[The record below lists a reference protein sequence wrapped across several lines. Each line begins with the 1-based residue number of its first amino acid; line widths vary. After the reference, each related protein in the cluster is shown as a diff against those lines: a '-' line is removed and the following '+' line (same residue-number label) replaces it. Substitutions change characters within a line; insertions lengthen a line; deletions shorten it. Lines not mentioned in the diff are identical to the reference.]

1 MRVVSVD
8 PGFSGALAVWSDEGG
23 ALKPLSV
30 HDMPTTTEAVGKGR
44 ATKVRPVIDL
54 AALGALMR
62 DARPDV
68 VVVER
73 VGTRPGQSAQSVF
86 RFGEAYG
93 AVLGAAAAV
102 GARVVCLRPQEW
114 RSAVGLTDG
123 AEKRASIDLARNVF
137 SSLSD
142 RLKRQ
147 RDDGRAEALLIG
159 HAYHTTYHEVSA

>member
-8 PGFSGALAVWSDEGG
+8 PGFSGALAVWSDADGTI
-23 ALKPLSV
+23 APLAV
-30 HDMPTTTEAVGKGR
+30 HDMPTSIESVGKGR
-44 ATKVRPVIDL
+44 AARDRPVIDL
-54 AALGALMR
+54 SALGALMR
-62 DARPDV
+62 DVQPDL

-114 RSAVGLTDG
+114 RPAVGLVDG
-123 AEKRASIDLARNVF
+123 SEKRASLELARALF
-137 SSLSD
+137 EPLSD

-159 HAYHTTYHEVSA
+159 HAYHTTYTEVST